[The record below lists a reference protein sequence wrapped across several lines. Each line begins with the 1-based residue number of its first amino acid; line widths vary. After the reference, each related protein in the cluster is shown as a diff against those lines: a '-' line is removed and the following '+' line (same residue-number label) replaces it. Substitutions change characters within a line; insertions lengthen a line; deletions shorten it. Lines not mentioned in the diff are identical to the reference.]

1 MIIPHCRYLALP
13 VLSLSLMATHADAS
27 PASTASTTPAS
38 PPANLPSTQVYDQI
52 VRLSLIEGDV
62 RVSRGK
68 EGEHATGDAWG
79 VAAVN
84 LPINSGFS
92 LVTGTGRAEIEFED
106 ASTIY
111 LGDNSVLT
119 FNQLT
124 TTGGVPDTELTLVS
138 GTVTLHVQP
147 TFSGESFSVST
158 PTARFSVRYGGKAFM
173 RIDSYLD
180 AVSITPQE
188 GSTILVDNTTA
199 KNTAPGQTV
208 TYSADHKL
216 VSEGSSGP
224 NAFAEWDEW
233 TAKRIAARAA
243 LVAAVMKD
251 SGLRSPIPGLAEMNG
266 QGTFFDCAPY
276 GTCWEPTGGW
286 GKHEAETGPVE
297 SQQTSETLLRQSTA
311 SAHLLLVAQALQ
323 SGSPAAILRTEYDD
337 DLFPCLPG
345 RVRRL
350 ISRDPL
356 TGRETVLRTD
366 IDSMGRPGYDWA
378 VCHTGNWINRGH
390 RYVWVAGTHR
400 HHHCPVRW
408 VNYGR
413 SKAYVPIHPHD
424 VAGKPPINLKY
435 GVFETSGK
443 KGESV
448 AERVAFDPSTQVKV
462 LTTAPKEFRT
472 QYFPPLQRAETPR
485 VEAHL
490 VKDGIGPGRNANA
503 KSSGT
508 AITFDH
514 KSQSFMVARPVT
526 AGNRTTMVT
535 QRFGGH
541 EGGGQVRSGGGSWSG
556 GSRGSNTASA
566 SRSSSS
572 GGSSGAGGA
581 SHASSGGGGGG
592 ASSGGSSGGGSHK

>member
-1 MIIPHCRYLALP
+1 MNIPRCFYLALP
-13 VLSLSLMATHADAS
+13 LLSLSLVTTHADAS
-27 PASTASTTPAS
+27 SDTNTSTAALQT
-38 PPANLPSTQVYDQI
+38 YDQI
-52 VRLSLIEGDV
+52 VRLSLVEGDV

-68 EGEHATGDAWG
+68 EGEHATGSEWG
-79 VAAVN
+79 KAAVN
-84 LPINSGFS
+84 VPIQSGFS

-106 ASTIY
+106 ASTVY

-119 FNQLT
+119 FNELSA
-124 TTGGVPDTELTLVS
+124 TGGVPYTELTLVS
-138 GTVTLHVQP
+138 GTATLHVQP
-147 TFSGESFSVST
+147 TFPGEEFTLDT
-158 PTARFSVRYGGKAFM
+158 PTARFSAHYGGKAFM
-173 RIDSYLD
+173 RINSDLD
-180 AVSITPQE
+180 AVAITPLE
-188 GSTILVDNTTA
+188 GSNISVAIAAA
-199 KNTAPGQTV
+199 KKPIAGQTV
-208 TYSADHKL
+208 TYYADHKV
-216 VSEGSSGP
+216 VSGVSSGP

-233 TAKRIAARAA
+233 TAKRVAARAV

-251 SGLRSPIPGLAEMNG
+251 SGLASPIPGLAEMDG

-286 GKHEAETGPVE
+286 GQRAADTGQTE
-297 SQQTSETLLRQSTA
+297 SQQVSEPSLRQST
-311 SAHLLLVAQALQ
+311 SPVRLLRVSQTLQ
-323 SGSPAAILRTEYDD
+323 STSPNGILRTEYDD

-345 RVRRL
+345 QVRRL

-356 TGRETVLRTD
+356 TGQDTVLQTNYLG
-366 IDSMGRPGYDWA
+366 GRSYSWA
-378 VCHTGNWINRGH
+378 VCHTGNWIHHGH
-390 RYVWVAGTHR
+390 RYAWVAGTHR

-413 SKAYVPIHPHD
+413 SKAFVPIHPHD

-448 AERVAFDPSTQVKV
+448 ERVAFDPGTQVKV
-462 LTTAPKEFRT
+462 LNTAPKEFRA

-490 VKDGIGPGRNANA
+490 VKDAAGPGRNANA

-514 KSQSFMVARPVT
+514 KSESFLVARQVT
-526 AGNRTTMVT
+526 VGSRTSMVT
-535 QRFGGH
+535 ERFGG
-541 EGGGQVRSGGGSWSG
+541 GGGVRSGGGSWSG
-556 GSRGSNTASA
+556 GSHGSGGSNMAGG
-566 SRSSSS
+566 SRSSGS
-572 GGSSGAGGA
+572 GGSGGGGGG

-592 ASSGGSSGGGSHK
+592 SSGGGGGSHR